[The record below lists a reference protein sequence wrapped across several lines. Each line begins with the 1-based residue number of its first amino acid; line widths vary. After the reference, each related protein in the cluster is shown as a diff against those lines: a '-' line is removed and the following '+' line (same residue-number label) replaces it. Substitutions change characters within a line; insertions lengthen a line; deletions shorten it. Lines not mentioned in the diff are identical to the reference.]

1 MSTFHLFVRKQ
12 LVGAAQCC
20 SVSPASQQ
28 SMLHRD
34 IFIGYDKGTS
44 TQTWFLGEK
53 DFCKNFYAS
62 ARGKAG
68 INRKKS
74 KGFYFGES
82 YLHAVDTEM
91 KFIANKNE
99 DRLNRNQIWVWI
111 HIIKSL
117 TNFASKCSKIY
128 APLQRLF
135 WSVGTECIVVAL
147 WYAFGKLCSIWC
159 SLFWAT
165 PQSSEPRV
173 KKRKMSRHSTKKRQ
187 LISQVKTK
195 VMFEEKCQ
203 SNTQLNPYCFRKC
216 QIHLWKTSHSSRS
229 HRACNRGFCS
239 NSTKRCLIGI
249 LWITSSLI
257 CRWHTILVLMKVW
270 WSRTL
275 KKKHSN

>member
-1 MSTFHLFVRKQ
+1 MNRGVPVDDCIPEVNPFDPQVANAAPQSSQSPADSPSENARSKLKQQLLSKYRSKRNLNVFEPKMTPKHIKKLRARNRTSFADLKNVLPTQAKLLSSCVVKSPNLSIVVLNQLAARDAPINIKKISIKMSTFHLFVRKQ

-53 DFCKNFYAS
+53 DFCKNFYAR
-62 ARGKAG
+62 ARGKAD

-99 DRLNRNQIWVWI
+99 DRLNRNQICVWI

-147 WYAFGKLCSIWC
+147 
-159 SLFWAT
+159 
-165 PQSSEPRV
+165 
-173 KKRKMSRHSTKKRQ
+173 
-187 LISQVKTK
+187 
-195 VMFEEKCQ
+195 
-203 SNTQLNPYCFRKC
+203 
-216 QIHLWKTSHSSRS
+216 
-229 HRACNRGFCS
+229 
-239 NSTKRCLIGI
+239 
-249 LWITSSLI
+249 
-257 CRWHTILVLMKVW
+257 
-270 WSRTL
+270 
-275 KKKHSN
+275 